1 MLEQRL
7 VMLRKKIRHNSK
19 CVIDMLI
26 KDHSANICVI
36 CGSKKGL
43 TKEHVIP
50 KWTFENNP
58 KKYFVTDVNG
68 LNQEYSKTTVPACSE
83 CNSYILG
90 ALERYIEIKFRQTNL
105 EKSSFDYADLEKIIL
120 WLEFIDYKFQVL
132 NLRRKLKK
140 PRDGQY
146 IPFLAD
152 IPVGIIQNVAVSP
165 FKVFSTLRNALKKL
179 SIKSKV
185 NAINSLVVFK
195 TKNGNF
201 HFFHNTNEF
210 IFVELASYRIAF
222 FYFINRNFESN
233 EEAHVAAR
241 EIMSKVY

>member
-1 MLEQRL
+1 
-7 VMLRKKIRHNSK
+7 MLRKKIRRNSK
-19 CVIDMLI
+19 YVIDTLI
-26 KDHSANICVI
+26 KDHSANICVL
-36 CGSKKGL
+36 CGSNKGL

-50 KWTFENNP
+50 KWAFENNP

-68 LNQEYSKTTVPACSE
+68 LNQEYGKTTVPACSE

-90 ALERYIEIKFRQTNL
+90 TLERYLEIRFRQTNL
-105 EKSSFDYADLEKIIL
+105 EKSSFDYDDLEKIIL

-140 PRDGQY
+140 PRSGEY

-152 IPVGIIQNVAVSP
+152 IPVGIMQKLDISP
-165 FKVFSTLRNALKKL
+165 HKVFSTLRNALRNL

-185 NAINSLVVFK
+185 KSINSLVVFK
-195 TKNGNF
+195 TKNETF
-201 HFFHNTNEF
+201 HFLHNTNEF

-222 FYFINRNFESN
+222 FYFINRDFESN
-233 EEAHVAAR
+233 EEAHVAAQ